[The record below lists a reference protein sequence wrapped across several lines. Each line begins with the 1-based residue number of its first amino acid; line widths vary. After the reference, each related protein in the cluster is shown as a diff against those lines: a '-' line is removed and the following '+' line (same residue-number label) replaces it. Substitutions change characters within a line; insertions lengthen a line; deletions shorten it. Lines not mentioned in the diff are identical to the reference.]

1 MSEDKDRSSAA
12 LDFSDIR
19 KIGDGKYAYTDGRY
33 QVEFSFS
40 GEQKLE
46 DVVAGYIMKKL
57 S

>member
-19 KIGDGKYAYTDGRY
+19 KIGDGKYAYTDGKY

>member
-1 MSEDKDRSSAA
+1 MSEDKDRGTTAV
-12 LDFSDIR
+12 DFSDIR
-19 KIGDGKYAYTDGRY
+19 KIGDGRYSYTDGIY
-33 QVEFSFS
+33 QVELSFS